1 MSVLRRPRFDR
12 LFAPAKRLV
21 LASFLIDVGAAC
33 AMLALQFRG
42 KELGASPLVLGFLGT
57 AIFVI
62 YVPISLLSGH
72 LSDRWGRRCIT
83 IIASAICM
91 VAWFGMAASTS
102 IVQLLVLALAYGSGL
117 GLLWPPVE
125 AWLADLSG
133 GSARLLNRHLGLFN
147 IAWTGGLMAGPLVAG
162 IAWESWNVATF
173 GAAGGVALVCLLIA
187 VFTPTAPPADT
198 HIAPPSH
205 VDTSRV
211 WAFLLVSWCGVL
223 GLSFC
228 RGLIGTAFP
237 NLAKT
242 IGYSERLIGF
252 LVFVLA
258 GGQGLTFFIT
268 RLTTGWQFRL
278 WPLGVSMVTVIGAMV
293 LSGLT
298 GNPWVFA
305 ATFTVI
311 GAALGVVYM
320 AGITYAMMSEP
331 ERRGQRA
338 GLHEAIMGTG
348 LVTGPFLG
356 GFAAQYINLQAPFL
370 VGAVVVL
377 LSLLAQIMVWVRL
390 QPRAG
395 RA

>member
-21 LASFLIDVGAAC
+21 FASFLIDVGAAC

-42 KELGASPLVLGFLGT
+42 KELGASPLVLGILGT
-57 AIFVI
+57 AIFTI
-62 YVPISLLSGH
+62 YVPMSLLAGH

-83 IIASAICM
+83 IVASAICM
-91 VAWFGMAASTS
+91 VAWFGMAASTN
-102 IVQLLVLALAYGSGL
+102 VLQLLVLALSYGSGL
-117 GLLWPPVE
+117 GLLWAPVE

-162 IAWESWNVATF
+162 IAWESWHVMTF
-173 GAAGGVALVCLLIA
+173 AAAGTVALVCVLIA
-187 VFTPTAPPADT
+187 VSTPTAPPADT
-198 HIAPPSH
+198 HIAPPAH
-205 VDTSRV
+205 VDRRLV
-211 WAFLLVSWCGVL
+211 WAFLLVSWCGVF

-228 RGLIGTAFP
+228 RGLLGTAFP

-242 IGYSERLIGF
+242 IGYSERMIGF
-252 LVFVLA
+252 LAFVLA

-268 RLTTGWQFRL
+268 RMTTGWQFRR

-293 LSGLT
+293 LSGVT

-305 ATFTVI
+305 ATFTII
-311 GAALGVVYM
+311 GGGLGVVYM

-338 GLHEAIMGTG
+338 GLHEAIMGAG
-348 LVTGPFLG
+348 MVMGPFFG
-356 GFAAQYINLQAPFL
+356 GLAAQYVNLQAPFL
-370 VGAVVVL
+370 VGALVVMI
-377 LSLLAQIMVWVRL
+377 SLLTQVIIWGRL
-390 QPRAG
+390 RPQHNA
-395 RA
+395 A